1 MMIVPRRPKKLDK
14 KLPTGMIPVRGVLP
28 TRLDS
33 PEFRSEMRFN
43 KQSAEEQV
51 QNRKKALMRRGASE
65 ADAEKEVRRLLRQAK
80 EQREKWADE
89 TFGRFVKKK

>member
-1 MMIVPRRPKKLDK
+1 MIMQRQRFKKK
-14 KLPTGMIPVRGVLP
+14 SSANITPVRGVLP

-33 PEFRSEMRFN
+33 PEFRTEMRFN
-43 KQSAEEQV
+43 KKREEEQA
-51 QNRKKALMRRGASE
+51 QNWKKTLMRKGMSE

-89 TFGRFVKKK
+89 TFGRFIKKK

>member
-1 MMIVPRRPKKLDK
+1 MPRSQKLNK

-33 PEFRSEMRFN
+33 PEFRSEMRWN
-43 KQSAEEQV
+43 KKREEEQV
-51 QNRKKALMRRGASE
+51 QNWKKMLMRKGVSE

>member
-1 MMIVPRRPKKLDK
+1 
-14 KLPTGMIPVRGVLP
+14 MIPVRGVLP

-33 PEFRSEMRFN
+33 PEFRSEMRWN
-43 KQSAEEQV
+43 KKREEEQV
-51 QNRKKALMRRGASE
+51 QNWKKMLMRKGVSE